1 MAIASGVRAP
11 RAQIT
16 IGGQSF
22 GVLKAQVNQEATKR
36 SSGMVATCALDS
48 FPGGDAFFAGLSDN
62 KGGVTIDDLQVV
74 DGEWNEVSI
83 NYETATVSL
92 KGQDGS
98 IVLHQKKSS
107 EKFTNQKRSDIV
119 KTIAQRNGFQAQ
131 VAQATLM
138 AGKLFQIDWAK
149 LTDGVSDAAILH
161 KLAELSGA
169 RWWVKN
175 KILYFKGKRDIASN
189 YVVHYQAG
197 NPGPSS
203 GDFIALEILLNL
215 QAAKTKEVNVLS
227 WNQKKKQ
234 TFSSQK
240 RILGMQGPLIYNYR
254 VPGLEQDHVDDLAK
268 NKADELARHEIEVQV
283 TLVGDPTIDVG
294 MGLQLNGTAFA
305 QTYEMD
311 HISHTISEHGYIM
324 MITAKSA
331 RDSAS
336 SGGSGPP
343 IPF

>member
-1 MAIASGVRAP
+1 MAITSGVRAP

-22 GVLKAQVNQEATKR
+22 DVLKAQVNQEATKR
-36 SSGMVATCALDS
+36 SSGMVASCALNS
-48 FPGGDAFFAGLSDN
+48 FPGGDEFFAALSDN

-74 DGEWNEVSI
+74 DGEWNDVSI
-83 NYETATVSL
+83 NYETALVHL

-98 IVLHQKKSS
+98 IILHQKKSS
-107 EKFTNQKRSDIV
+107 EKFNNQTRSDIV
-119 KTIAQRNGFQAQ
+119 NTIAQRNGFQAQ

-175 KILYFKGKRDIASN
+175 KVLYFKGKGDISSN
-189 YVVHYQAG
+189 YIVHYQAG
-197 NPGPSS
+197 NSGPAS
-203 GDFIALEILLNL
+203 GDFIALEVLLNL
-215 QAAKTKEVNVLS
+215 QAAKTTEVNVLS

-254 VPGLEQDHVDDLAK
+254 TPGMEQDHVDDLAK
-268 NKADELARHEIEVQV
+268 NKAEEIARHAIEVHV

-305 QTYEMD
+305 QTLEMD
-311 HISHTISEHGYIM
+311 HISHSISEHGYTM
-324 MITAKSA
+324 AITAKSA
-331 RDSAS
+331 GEGRSAS
-336 SGGSGPP
+336 
-343 IPF
+343 